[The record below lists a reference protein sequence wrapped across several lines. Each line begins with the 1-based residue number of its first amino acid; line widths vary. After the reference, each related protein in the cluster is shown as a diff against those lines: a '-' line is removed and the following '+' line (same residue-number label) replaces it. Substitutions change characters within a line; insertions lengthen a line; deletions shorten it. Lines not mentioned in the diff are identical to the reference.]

1 MSLGNLSGAVY
12 FTADERAQRL
22 GDMLPEALQLVDRRG
37 AMTAKVEKIAEQVRA
52 LPEDEREEFLSWLA
66 DFEVEHVDDWDREI
80 ARDSQPG
87 GRLERVLGRVRKD
100 ITEGRTKPLDEVL
113 DNS

>member
-1 MSLGNLSGAVY
+1 
-12 FTADERAQRL
+12 
-22 GDMLPEALQLVDRRG
+22 MLRMMDNIGV
-37 AMTAKVEKIAEQVRA
+37 MTTKVEKLAEQVKA
-52 LPEDEREEFLSWLA
+52 LPEDEREEFLTWLV
-66 DFEVEHVDDWDREI
+66 DFEIEHSDDWDKEI

-100 ITEGRTKPLDEVL
+100 IAEGRTKPLNEVL